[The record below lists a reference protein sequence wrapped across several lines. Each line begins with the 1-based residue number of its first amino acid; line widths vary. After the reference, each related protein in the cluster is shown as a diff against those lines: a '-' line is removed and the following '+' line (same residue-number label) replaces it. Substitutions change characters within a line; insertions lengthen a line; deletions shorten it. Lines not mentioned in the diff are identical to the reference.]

1 MKSYYKGLFSGLLS
15 GVLWGADT
23 AINGWV
29 LLAVPFSLIDK
40 RLVIAS
46 LLLAFFHDFFS
57 TLWLIL
63 MQIITGDLRIT
74 LSKIYT
80 RSAGVIV
87 LAALFGGPIGMQA
100 YLFAIDTIGAG
111 YTASISALY
120 PVVAATLG
128 SLFLKDYLT
137 LKGWLGLL
145 LSVLAIII
153 LGYSQLQ
160 SPQNQVVWGFVAAC
174 ICASGWA
181 AESVI
186 CAYGMKDDLIKP
198 NEALLIR
205 QFTSSIAYLALII
218 CSGYGWFNIYNV
230 ISRPIVLIIVV
241 LALIGTASY
250 LYYYQAIDTIGP
262 VKATG
267 MNVTY
272 SVWAII
278 FSIFLLK
285 GHWDTKLIVCS
296 IMIVIG
302 TFLISRK

>member
-1 MKSYYKGLFSGLLS
+1 MKSYYKGIFSGLFS

-29 LLAVPFSLIDK
+29 LLTVPFSLVDK
-40 RLVIAS
+40 RLVAAS

-57 TLWLIL
+57 ALWLIL
-63 MQIITGDLRIT
+63 RQAISGEWRIT

-80 RSAGVIV
+80 RSAGVIM

-100 YLFAIDTIGAG
+100 YLFAIDMIGAG

-120 PVVAATLG
+120 PIIAAVLG
-128 SLFLKDYLT
+128 SLLLKDNLT
-137 LKGWLGLL
+137 IKGWLGLL
-145 LSVLAIII
+145 LSVLAIGI
-153 LGYSQLQ
+153 LGGSQIYSLQ
-160 SPQNQVVWGFVAAC
+160 QEAIWGFAAAC
-174 ICASGWA
+174 ICASSWA
-181 AESVI
+181 AESVV
-186 CAYGMKDDLIKP
+186 CALGMKDDIIKP

-205 QFTSSIAYLALII
+205 QFTSSIVYFIIII
-218 CSGYGWFNIYNV
+218 CSDYGWFNIYNV
-230 ISRPIVLIIVV
+230 VSRPIVLVIIF
-241 LALIGTASY
+241 LALIGTVSY

-278 FSIFLLK
+278 FGIFLLK
-285 GHWDTKLIVCS
+285 EQWDVKLIVCS

-302 TFLISRK
+302 TFLISKK